1 MIIGWGLLN
10 NSIENQVLQ
19 FSRDKVDY
27 FKQEKLI
34 PENAKV
40 GLALQLCLDTDF
52 QGNGII
58 QKVYSYLETLTNDR
72 FDVIEA
78 SVRKNNPAGIAIT
91 QNLRFETI
99 LEDNIRIYKIKKT
112 NNTTTNKAK
121 VELKFGDQWIV
132 IRKGEIGDEIEL
144 FELNKKWLDINSDD
158 NSKGFLTSL
167 YQPEDYKIIIESND
181 IVVAE
186 LI

>member
-78 SVRKNNPAGIAIT
+78 SVRKNNLAGIAIT
-91 QNLRFETI
+91 QNLRFNTI
-99 LEDNIRIYKIKKT
+99 LEDNIRFYKVKETNSQTVNKT
-112 NNTTTNKAK
+112 IE
-121 VELKFGDQWIV
+121 ELIFGDKSIV
-132 IRKGEIGDEIEL
+132 IRKGKIGDEIQL
-144 FELNKKWLDINSDD
+144 FELNKKWLDVNSDD

-167 YQPEDYKIIIESND
+167 Y
-181 IVVAE
+181 
-186 LI
+186 